1 MPANASPPRS
11 SGRAAHYSTRWVQD
25 QTRATGG
32 KTRPRRMGG
41 TRPRDPAAE
50 GPRGVFHVAIDAPA
64 APRVPQRRHTHTARL
79 RFASTRSVIVTQ
91 GKHARSR
98 SQGNARLPHTAQRR
112 VPQAPPAAH
121 RISGS

>member
-41 TRPRDPAAE
+41 PRPRDPAAE
-50 GPRGVFHVAIDAPA
+50 GPRGLLLAIEPD
-64 APRVPQRRHTHTARL
+64 
-79 RFASTRSVIVTQ
+79 
-91 GKHARSR
+91 G
-98 SQGNARLPHTAQRR
+98 
-112 VPQAPPAAH
+112 PP
-121 RISGS
+121 SGPGGV